1 MQVLASYL
9 ERTPALEEDLVLGH
23 EVARA
28 YHYTNRTEVL
38 RGGRQQGSPRPLQT
52 DHIQAED
59 IVLVDKEGGATGI
72 TGSRNIISVDQPAAY
87 CWVLKERKEDK
98 VFWGYNGGL
107 DSLLVQPPVESWA

>member
-9 ERTPALEEDLVLGH
+9 ERTPALEKDLVLGH

-59 IVLVDKEGGATGI
+59 IVLVDKEGGGNWDHRQSQYYI
-72 TGSRNIISVDQPAAY
+72 RGPAS
-87 CWVLKERKEDK
+87 
-98 VFWGYNGGL
+98 
-107 DSLLVQPPVESWA
+107 SLLLGAKREKRR